1 MERNLIVVLAIAMLL
16 GACGAEKGIEVHEI
30 WMRPVAQGE
39 NGAVYFVMHN
49 HASEADELV
58 GVSTDSAEAAEM
70 HESKMN
76 GDIMEMRQVESIP
89 LEAYAEIDFAPGKFH
104 IMLVNLKKD
113 LNVGDE
119 IQLTLHFKNFE
130 DINVMVPVRDTPAPE
145 EDHSSTDHS

>member
-1 MERNLIVVLAIAMLL
+1 LKRILFVVLATALL
-16 GACGAEKGIEVHEI
+16 LSACGPEKGIEVHEV

-76 GDIMEMRQVESIP
+76 GDVIEMRQVASVP
-89 LEAYAEIDFAPGKFH
+89 LEPYAEIKFAPGKNH
-104 IMLVNLKKD
+104 IMLVNLKRD
-113 LNVGDE
+113 LKVGDE
-119 IQLTLHFKNFE
+119 IKITLHFKNF
-130 DINVMVPVRDTPAPE
+130 DDVNLKVPVRDTPAPE
-145 EDHSSTDHS
+145 EDHSSADH

>member
-1 MERNLIVVLAIAMLL
+1 MVKRNLIFALAIVMLL
-16 GACGAEKGIEVHEI
+16 SACGPEKGIEVHEV

-58 GVSTDSAEAAEM
+58 GVSSDSAEAVEM

-76 GDIMEMRQVESIP
+76 GDIMEMQQVTSIP
-89 LEAYAEIDFAPGKFH
+89 LEAYAEINFAPGKFH

-119 IQLTLHFKNFE
+119 ILITLHFKNSE
-130 DINVMVPVRDTPAPE
+130 DINVKVPVRDAPAPE
-145 EDHSSTDHS
+145 EDHSSANH